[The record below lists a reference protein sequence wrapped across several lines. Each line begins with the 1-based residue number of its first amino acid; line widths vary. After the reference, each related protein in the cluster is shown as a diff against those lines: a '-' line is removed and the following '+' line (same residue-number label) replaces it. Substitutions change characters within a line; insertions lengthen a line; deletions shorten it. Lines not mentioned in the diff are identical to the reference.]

1 MSRINSHAL
10 PTQKNGTHQ
19 SFDFYATTCSILE
32 IGNIFSKADI
42 FIRLFL
48 VLFVIRQIMDFSW
61 GYPLHNH
68 HSAKEKNAELQRNFN
83 EKLRRRWDS
92 WVSNPW
98 DDRIWGKRR
107 RDGRPKSVMSS
118 TLQKSGS
125 WSTSSLFNLVTK
137 RSFLWHWIETKE

>member
-83 EKLRRRWDS
+83 EK
-92 WVSNPW
+92 
-98 DDRIWGKRR
+98 ITAEMGFM
-107 RDGRPKSVMSS
+107 GFKSV
-118 TLQKSGS
+118 G
-125 WSTSSLFNLVTK
+125 
-137 RSFLWHWIETKE
+137 